1 MELLDEK
8 MHLWIDSAR
17 FVKPKPGIYV
27 LYDKSN
33 EPIFIGSTDNLQKE
47 FSDFLDTNFNNDS
60 CKKNTHSY
68 QRRFSD
74 NPNEEKQLLLEQYSE
89 KMGRLPNCNSDS

>member
-27 LYDKSN
+27 LYDKTSQ
-33 EPIFIGSTDNLQKE
+33 PIFIGSSDNLQKE
-47 FSDFLDTNFNNDS
+47 FSEMLDTNFNNDS
-60 CKKNTHSY
+60 CKQNTHSY
-68 QRRFSD
+68 QRQFTDSPED
-74 NPNEEKQLLLEQYSE
+74 DKQLLLEQCSE
-89 KMGRLPNCNSDS
+89 KMGSIPTCNAN